1 MGRLTGGGGS
11 SVRERE
17 RRAGWRAR
25 GSRPEMGRGE
35 GVAGARG
42 GGGGERSRHG
52 LDSAPQ
58 RGGPFPFS
66 FYFLIPLSIFISFSF
81 EQLIDN
87 LRC

>member
-42 GGGGERSRHG
+42 GGGGDRARQG
-52 LDSAPQ
+52 VFYPPP
-58 RGGPFPFS
+58 RGGGLPPPIS
-66 FYFLIPLSIFISFSF
+66 LFLFIF
-81 EQLIDN
+81 
-87 LRC
+87 

>member
-52 LDSAPQ
+52 LDSAHQ
-58 RGGPFPFS
+58 RGGAFPFFFLFSNS
-66 FYFLIPLSIFISFSF
+66 FIHFYIFFF
-81 EQLIDN
+81 
-87 LRC
+87 